1 MANVMAL
8 KRISASSSPAPG
20 ISEAEPIAKLIDV
33 SRCIG
38 CKGCEVAC
46 KEWNDLPPEP
56 THNFGSYQS
65 HEDLSAQ
72 TWTLIRFNEIEV
84 DGRLQWLMLKD
95 QCMHCEDPGC
105 LAVCPSPGAIVQY
118 ANGIVD
124 FNQEACIGCGYCIT
138 GCPFNVPR
146 LSATTGKVYK
156 CSLCVDRVSAGL
168 EPACVKTCPTG
179 AIQFGPLDQM
189 LERAQASVERLRARG
204 YATATVYNPAG
215 VGGTHVIYVLPH
227 GDRVEAYGLPADPQ
241 VPTAVRAWKGVLKTI
256 GSLVMGVGLVG
267 TALHYLLYG
276 PGWAAP
282 EREEGARREVASV
295 GQQGGAAE
303 RPQRKD

>member
-1 MANVMAL
+1 MANVLSL
-8 KRISASSSPAPG
+8 KRVSASSSPPPG
-20 ISEAEPIAKLIDV
+20 VSEVQPVAKLIDV

-72 TWTLIRFNEIEV
+72 TWTLIRFHEVEI

-105 LAVCPSPGAIVQY
+105 LAACPSPGAIVQY

-124 FNQEACIGCGYCIT
+124 FNQDACIGCGYCIT
-138 GCPFNVPR
+138 GCPFDVPR

-156 CSLCVDRVSAGL
+156 CNLCVDRVSAGL
-168 EPACVKTCPTG
+168 EPACAKTCPTG
-179 AIQFGPLDQM
+179 AIQFGPKDQM
-189 LERAQASVERLRARG
+189 LERARTSAERLKQRG
-204 YATATVYNPAG
+204 YANAAVYSPQG

-227 GDRVEAYGLPADPQ
+227 GDAVEQYGLPKDPQ
-241 VPTAVRAWKGVLKTI
+241 VSPAVHAWKGILKTI
-256 GSLVMGVGLVG
+256 GSMVMGVGLVG
-267 TALHYLLYG
+267 TALHYLTYG
-276 PGWAAP
+276 PTWA
-282 EREEGARREVASV
+282 EGDKEDGGRREVTSV
-295 GQQGGAAE
+295 GRQSGQGDQ
-303 RPQRKD
+303 PHRKD